1 MSDTSEDESTGFKI
15 NEAYASKYNE
25 WRRREE
31 LQKREFKKNVRYQI
45 SFRRAVPLVIHTKQQ
60 RFHQCSY

>member
-1 MSDTSEDESTGFKI
+1 MLDSSDEESGGFKI

-31 LQKREFKKNVRYQI
+31 LQKRKLAWIGLKIVLKISLQYVKNLVRKI
-45 SFRRAVPLVIHTKQQ
+45 SVNLNEI
-60 RFHQCSY
+60 

>member
-1 MSDTSEDESTGFKI
+1 MNDWIAKTHDLSKKVKKKNQNKTTMLDSSDEESGGFKI

-31 LQKREFKKNVRYQI
+31 LQKRKL
-45 SFRRAVPLVIHTKQQ
+45 A
-60 RFHQCSY
+60 

>member
-1 MSDTSEDESTGFKI
+1 MMLDSSDEESGGFKI

-31 LQKREFKKNVRYQI
+31 LQKRKL
-45 SFRRAVPLVIHTKQQ
+45 A
-60 RFHQCSY
+60 

>member
-1 MSDTSEDESTGFKI
+1 MNDWIAKTYDLSKKVKKKNQNKTTMLDSSDEESGGFKI

-31 LQKREFKKNVRYQI
+31 LQKRKL
-45 SFRRAVPLVIHTKQQ
+45 A
-60 RFHQCSY
+60 

>member
-1 MSDTSEDESTGFKI
+1 MLDSSDEESGGFKI

-31 LQKREFKKNVRYQI
+31 LQKRKLAQWIENCSQNIAAICQKPSSKNL
-45 SFRRAVPLVIHTKQQ
+45 SKF
-60 RFHQCSY
+60 

>member
-31 LQKREFKKNVRYQI
+31 LQKREFKKNRALPYQ
-45 SFRRAVPLVIHTKQQ
+45 F
-60 RFHQCSY
+60 